1 MLTRAGSAA
10 CLSTGASGHSPR
22 VDDPRRTIEFVDQL
36 QGTVKLKQAS
46 ELPRFMRV
54 VSGRLVHRVVLSFRA
69 EGPVV
74 RFEDERG
81 EVLMLVVCPGASS

>member
-1 MLTRAGSAA
+1 M
-10 CLSTGASGHSPR
+10 
-22 VDDPRRTIEFVDQL
+22 
-36 QGTVKLKQAS
+36 KLKQAS